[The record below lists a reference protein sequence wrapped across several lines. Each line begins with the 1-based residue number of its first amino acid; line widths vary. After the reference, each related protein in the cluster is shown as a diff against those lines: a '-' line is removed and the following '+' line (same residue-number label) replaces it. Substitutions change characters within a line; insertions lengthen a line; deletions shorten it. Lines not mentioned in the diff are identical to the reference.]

1 MDALW
6 ITLVN
11 WLHGLGLHAGT
22 GVVNEVGGQVVEGVS
37 AAASQLDM
45 PSLLALAA
53 ALGWV
58 SGFRLYAV
66 VFIVGMAGWV
76 GWIPLP
82 EGLQVLQHPAMLA
95 ASGALLFVE
104 FFADKIAW
112 LDSIWDGLHTLIRPV
127 GGALLALAVV
137 DSADPTWQVIAFL
150 LGGGA
155 AFASHATK
163 ASARA
168 AVNTSPEPF
177 SNVVVSTVEDVATGG
192 LLILAFANPVAALI
206 VALVL
211 LGLAIWGL
219 WAGYR
224 AFRRMFPKPAPT
236 PTRQLPPEQTEVP
249 PSPTQK

>member
-1 MDALW
+1 MGV
-6 ITLVN
+6 IEI
-11 WLHGLGLHAGT
+11 LGLAG
-22 GVVNEVGGQVVEGVS
+22 S
-37 AAASQLDM
+37 L
-45 PSLLALAA
+45 SLLSGWRFYLTIFATGLAMH
-53 ALGWV
+53 
-58 SGFRLYAV
+58 FN
-66 VFIVGMAGWV
+66 IV
-76 GWIPLP
+76 PLP
-82 EGLQVLQHPAMLA
+82 ENLQMLDVLANPWVLGISAL
-95 ASGALLFVE
+95 GAVAE

-112 LDSIWDGLHTLIRPV
+112 LDSIWDGLHTVVRPV
-127 GGALLALAVV
+127 GGAMLALAIV

-192 LLILAFANPVAALI
+192 LLVLAFANPVVALI
-206 VALVL
+206 IALIL

-224 AFRRMFPKPAPT
+224 AFRRVFPKPPQAQPVQRVE
-236 PTRQLPPEQTEVP
+236 PRE
-249 PSPTQK
+249 